1 MNVSIN
7 SRKVGVSLTLALA
20 LLSSAGHLMAQTTA
34 DEVKGFV
41 QPVYIEGVPYER
53 ASRLDPAVA
62 LPVLEQIL
70 ADSTQQDH
78 WANAVVTIGMIGDE
92 RSADLLINFI
102 TRTERGQKLSRAQTV
117 AKTSAVMSLGYV
129 VNKTGSRKALDF
141 LKAGTDPKAWD
152 RRQMSWLGDYQRH
165 ATERNQQLA
174 AMSVLGLGL
183 SANAEA
189 TRFLRQLRA
198 APVNAKSRALKR
210 SLPGMDGLVDDALK
224 ASSEISSEGLDR
236 YYLRVQPRAAI
247 SSDGPGPGPR
257 AEMEILKAP
266 VEGQILKP
274 LTAGEMLREPQPG
287 QQLVAPKPGSVLR
300 PLTAGEVMAPPK

>member
-1 MNVSIN
+1 MNVSVN
-7 SRKVGVSLTLALA
+7 SRKTGAALTLALA
-20 LLSSAGHLMAQTTA
+20 LLSSAGHSMAQTTA

-41 QPVYIEGVPYER
+41 QSVYIEGVPYER
-53 ASRLDPAVA
+53 ASKLDPGVA

-78 WANAVVTIGMIGDE
+78 WANAAVTIGMIGDE

-102 TRTERGQKLSRAQTV
+102 TRTESGRKLSRAQTV

-129 VNKTGSRKALDF
+129 VNKTGSRQALDF
-141 LKAGTDPKAWD
+141 LKAGTDPRAWD
-152 RRQMSWLGDYQRH
+152 RRQLRWVGDYQRN
-165 ATERNQQLA
+165 AIERNQQLA

-189 TRFLRQLRA
+189 TQFLRQLQA
-198 APVNAKSRALKR
+198 VPVTPRSRALKQ
-210 SLPGMDGLVDDALK
+210 SLPGVDGLVDDALK
-224 ASSEISSEGLDR
+224 ASSEISNEGLDR
-236 YYLRVQPRAAI
+236 YYLRVQPRATI
-247 SSDGPGPGPR
+247 SSDGPGPR
-257 AEMEILKAP
+257 AEMEMLRAP

-300 PLTAGEVMAPPK
+300 PLTAGEVIAPPK